1 MRSGHFVKYSREK
14 NIDSKFFKC
23 LVNNYGYYNKNY
35 NAIDKLV
42 LYLAFIWKE
51 RCNICSGVTVCLTMY
66 ESSAFMYSNM

>member
-51 RCNICSGVTVCLTMY
+51 RCNICMKAVHSCIQTCNGINVLLV
-66 ESSAFMYSNM
+66 